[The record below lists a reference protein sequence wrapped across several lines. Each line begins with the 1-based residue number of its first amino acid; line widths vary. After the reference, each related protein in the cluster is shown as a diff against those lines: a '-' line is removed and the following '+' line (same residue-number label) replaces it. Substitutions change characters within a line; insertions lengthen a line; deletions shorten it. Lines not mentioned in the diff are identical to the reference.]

1 MDDIKSAFEIAMER
15 VEALDKATDEE
26 RLRWKYIPEGEEL
39 AVKYLKQN
47 CNLVVEL
54 GKYEENIVQYVS
66 SGASDILIRNLNLP
80 KNDVVKSN
88 NRKIMEGLK
97 NLKSDKVSVENV
109 FSKIRRIFDHYV
121 EQGEQQR
128 KKAYEVLKTEFEAK
142 FQQAIQ
148 QQRGSMM
155 VSKINVEG
163 HPQFQ
168 EEWLK
173 TEAQLDA
180 QYLKHLNE
188 YRQELLNIA

>member
-1 MDDIKSAFEIAMER
+1 MDDIKSAFEIAMEK

-66 SGASDILIRNLNLP
+66 NGASDILIRNLNLP
-80 KNDVVKSN
+80 KNDVVKST

-97 NLKSDKVSVENV
+97 TLKSDKVSVENV

-148 QQRGSMM
+148 QQKGSMM
-155 VSKINVEG
+155 GLKINVEG

-173 TEAQLDA
+173 TESQLDA

>member
-1 MDDIKSAFEIAMER
+1 MDDIKSAFEIAMEK

-66 SGASDILIRNLNLP
+66 NGASDILIRNLNLP
-80 KNDVVKSN
+80 KNDVVKST

-97 NLKSDKVSVENV
+97 TLKSDKVSVENV

-148 QQRGSMM
+148 QQKGSMM
-155 VSKINVEG
+155 GLKINVEG

>member
-1 MDDIKSAFEIAMER
+1 MDDIKSAFEMAMEK

-66 SGASDILIRNLNLP
+66 NGASDILIRNLNLP

-88 NRKIMEGLK
+88 NRKVMEGLK

-109 FSKIRRIFDHYV
+109 FSKIRR
-121 EQGEQQR
+121 
-128 KKAYEVLKTEFEAK
+128 
-142 FQQAIQ
+142 
-148 QQRGSMM
+148 
-155 VSKINVEG
+155 
-163 HPQFQ
+163 
-168 EEWLK
+168 
-173 TEAQLDA
+173 
-180 QYLKHLNE
+180 
-188 YRQELLNIA
+188 

>member
-1 MDDIKSAFEIAMER
+1 MDDIKSAFDIAMER
-15 VEALDKATDEE
+15 VEELDKATDEE

-66 SGASDILIRNLNLP
+66 KGASDILIRNLNLP

-121 EQGEQQR
+121 GQGEQQR

-142 FQQAIQ
+142 FQQEIK

-155 VSKINVEG
+155 GPKINVEG
-163 HPQFQ
+163 HPQFR

-173 TEAQLDA
+173 TQAQLDA
-180 QYLKHLNE
+180 QYLKHLDE